1 VPTLGE
7 NVTVFRTWVDKEWRF
22 ILATFAASGI
32 GYLGSVAA
40 PFIVQAL
47 IESGFNHAQAGSFGT
62 IELTTLA
69 LGTLVLAPLVPH
81 VSHRRLAFGG
91 LLVAMLG
98 VVILGTSASYWP
110 IAIGRVIKGVGSAM
124 AISGANAAVAARAD
138 AERIFAVI
146 WTMGGAVT
154 AALAA
159 NLPPV
164 VAGGN
169 YAGAYALLFVLSV
182 LAAPLILWMPAHPAA
197 LDDDAAAHVA
207 REAAKQGR
215 LGVYGPM
222 ALLVL
227 AAIFIYS
234 VAEQMLWQFSYD
246 LPVADGFDENM
257 VGRILGLTAFFGLLG
272 GVIAAWIGMR
282 VGRVIPIVLGSL
294 LSLAGRWVYMSGGS
308 AGMLWLGG
316 LLWGLG
322 FYFVSPYQVG
332 LAAAL
337 DRQGRIAVATA
348 GAMNFGYGFGPG
360 IAGVILQYQIDH
372 HLDKSFFIL
381 SVVGLTLL
389 SLLML
394 LPVAVRLDRGSR
406 TPAFVEEPVREP
418 VAS

>member
-1 VPTLGE
+1 MPMPGGKVS
-7 NVTVFRTWVDKEWRF
+7 VFTAWVEKEWRF

-40 PFIVQAL
+40 PFIIKAL
-47 IESGFNHAQAGSFGT
+47 IDSGFSYEQAGSFGT

-69 LGTLVLAPLVPH
+69 VGTLILAPLVPH
-81 VSHRRLAFGG
+81 VSHRKLAFSG

-98 VVILGTSASYWP
+98 VVILGTSDQYVT
-110 IAIGRVIKGVGSAM
+110 IAIGRVIKGMGSAM

-138 AERIFAVI
+138 AERIFAII

-169 YAGAYALLFVLSV
+169 YAGAYAVLFVLSV
-182 LAAPLILWMPAHPAA
+182 FAAPLILWMPARPKA
-197 LDDDAAAHVA
+197 LDADAAARVA
-207 REAAKQGR
+207 QQAAKQGR

-246 LPVADGFDENM
+246 LAVGDGFDENM
-257 VGRILGLTAFFGLLG
+257 VGKILGLTGLMGLLG
-272 GVIAAWIGMR
+272 GFVAAWIGMR
-282 VGRVIPIVLGSL
+282 LGRVIPIVVGSL
-294 LSLAGRWVYMSGGS
+294 LSLAGRWAYMSGGS
-308 AGMLWLGG
+308 VGMLWLGG

-360 IAGVILQYQIDH
+360 LAGLIRQYEIDH

-381 SVVGLTLL
+381 SVVGLTVL

-406 TPAFVEEPVREP
+406 TPEFVEEPAQQP
-418 VAS
+418 IA